1 MTTTLSQPTL
11 SQPPALPDIP
21 SPGSIVKVR
30 GREWVTLPQSRV
42 EKQDQVLRLRPLGGG
57 DQTIAT
63 LFWPLEGEQVK
74 PASFALPDPAVSG
87 SQSSALLLRDALLL
101 KLRAGAGPFRCLGN
115 VALEPRPYQLVP
127 LLMALKQEVSRVL
140 IADEVGLGK
149 TVEALL
155 IARELLDR
163 GEIRKVTVIC
173 PPHLCEKWKSDMIR
187 QFNLAAEVVRPGTA
201 QKLERGLPAGKSI
214 FDVVPFTVVSLDW
227 IKSDRNREGF
237 LRSCGEFVIVDEA
250 HTCAARKG
258 GGRQQRYEL
267 LRGLAADPQRHLV
280 LLTATPHSGDQEA
293 FDNLLGLLDPKF
305 EGLSEMPEG
314 QRRKDLRDELGNY
327 FVQRRRL
334 DLKEEWGT
342 EGADFPDR
350 ETREATYTLSGDWGK
365 LFDDVL
371 AYARELVER
380 SVGESKLRQR
390 MSWWAALAL
399 LRCVSS
405 SPAAASAS
413 LRTKLINLQ
422 SGADPASAPSEDE
435 LADDLEAMAT
445 LAVLDG
451 AEEEFSAEEAA
462 PGADLADSAD
472 AGLLRDLIER
482 SDRLRGKAHD
492 PKFKQLLKELK
503 GLLAEGFRPV
513 IFCRFRPTAHYLA
526 EQLQEEL
533 PKRAHVVMAV
543 TGDLPPEERVERIRE
558 LQNELANGKVPVLVA
573 TDCLSEGIDLQHIFD
588 AVIHYDLCWNPTR
601 HEQREGRVDRFGQAR
616 SAVRALMLH
625 GGDSNPVDER
635 VRTVILEKE
644 KTIRKE
650 LGVSVPIPGN
660 ANTIT
665 QAVLGG
671 IFGKAARAIQGF
683 LNLGLPGFS
692 GSGSDLDAVL
702 DAEWQSAKENAKATR
717 TIFAQ
722 RSLKPEEALREWD
735 RTRESLG
742 SADAVERLVLNA
754 CRRLNLPL
762 RGLRW
767 GVAGEGGTAAED
779 KKTGEAATKTWEL
792 DLTRLED
799 NRQALNERL
808 RSHDLGGK
816 LRLSFRPPARDG
828 SQQQGSQQQGCQL
841 LSRSHPLVVELADFV
856 AERALSGLEPEL
868 AARASVIRT
877 KAVAKRTQVLVL
889 RLRHQLHQSRWTGNH
904 YEALPDLL
912 VEECLTARVNGDGL
926 EPLEGATALELL
938 EAPASGNLDP
948 GQRQQWL
955 QEAVAEIEALQ
966 PALAALAERRADLA
980 EEDHRRV
987 REASLRS
994 GESLRMRF
1002 RCEPSLPVD
1011 VIGLFVLLPAPVL

>member
-1 MTTTLSQPTL
+1 MTTTSPLPSSTH
-11 SQPPALPDIP
+11 PAGLPDIP
-21 SPGSIVKVR
+21 SPGSIVQVR
-30 GREWVTLPQSRV
+30 GREWVTLPQSRT
-42 EKQDQVLRLRPLGGG
+42 EKQDQVLKLRPLGGG

-63 LFWPLEGEQVK
+63 LFWPLEAEAVK
-74 PASFALPDPAVSG
+74 PAHFKYPDTASSG

-127 LLMALKQEVSRVL
+127 LLMALKQEPSRVL

-280 LLTATPHSGDQEA
+280 LLTATPHSGDKEA

-350 ETREATYTLSGDWGK
+350 ETREATYTLSGDWGE
-365 LFDDVL
+365 LFNDVL
-371 AYARELVER
+371 EYARELVRR
-380 SVGESKLRQR
+380 SAGESKFRQR

-413 LRTKLINLQ
+413 LRTKLLNLQ
-422 SGADPASAPSEDE
+422 GGDAPGDGSSGGLDE
-435 LADDLEAMAT
+435 EQLSGDLEAMAS

-451 AEEEFSAEEAA
+451 AEEELSGEEAA
-462 PGADLADSAD
+462 PGADLANAED
-472 AGLLRDLIER
+472 AEHLQDLIAR
-482 SDRLRGKAHD
+482 ADLLRGKSHD
-492 PKFKQLLKELK
+492 PKLKQLLKELK
-503 GLLAEGFRPV
+503 ALLAEGFRPV
-513 IFCRFRPTAHYLA
+513 VFCRFRPTAHYLA
-526 EQLQEEL
+526 EQLSGEL
-533 PKRAHVVMAV
+533 PKRNHVVMAV

-558 LQNELANGKVPVLVA
+558 LQEELANDKVPVLVA
-573 TDCLSEGIDLQHIFD
+573 TDCLSEGIDLQHTFD
-588 AVIHYDLCWNPTR
+588 AVVHYDLCWNPTR

-616 SAVRALMLH
+616 SSVRALMLH
-625 GGDSNPVDER
+625 GGSSNPVDDR

-665 QAVLGG
+665 QAVLSSILGP
-671 IFGKAARAIQGF
+671 IAQEQQLSFD
-683 LNLGLPGFS
+683 LGLDSPA
-692 GSGSDLDAVL
+692 GSQLELEAVI
-702 DAEWQSAKENAKATR
+702 DAEWQSAKENARATR

-754 CRRLNLPL
+754 CRRLNLPIGPL
-762 RGLRW
+762 GSAS
-767 GVAGEGGTAAED
+767 GS
-779 KKTGEAATKTWEL
+779 WEL

-799 NRQALNERL
+799 NRQALRERL
-808 RSHDLGGK
+808 RNHDLDGR
-816 LRLSFRPPARDG
+816 LRLSFRSPAREG
-828 SQQQGSQQQGCQL
+828 SQL

-889 RLRHQLHQSRWTGNH
+889 RLRHQLHQSRWTGRD

-912 VEECLTARVNGDGL
+912 VEECLTVQVSADGL
-926 EPLEGATALELL
+926 EPLEGAAALELL
-938 EAPASGNLDP
+938 EAPPSGNVDS

-955 QEAVAEIEALQ
+955 QEAVAELDGLQ

-1011 VIGLFVLLPAPVL
+1011 VIGLIVLLPAPTL